1 MRLVDV
7 APTLSSFLPALQVK
21 FAMRWDTAAAPTT
34 STCPSVT
41 WLQVAQHCA
50 AIPGVPVD
58 FPEVHCGSEREAKGF
73 FQMILWS
80 LLFSLIFAV
89 EKKYMPLVRFRKYN
103 D

>member
-1 MRLVDV
+1 LR
-7 APTLSSFLPALQVK
+7 SI
-21 FAMRWDTAAAPTT
+21 
-34 STCPSVT
+34 
-41 WLQVAQHCA
+41 AQRF
-50 AIPGVPVD
+50 PGVPVD
-58 FPEVHCGSEREAKGF
+58 FPEVHCGAEREAKGF